1 MKKYLR
7 FTFIAIFS
15 AGFIYSVITF
25 VIYYG
30 EATSAEARID
40 ELRFTMMEEW
50 DEEQNEI
57 VTVATKTPAQEDT
70 DENNET
76 EPTEPTKPEEQVFEI
91 RQRFRHLHK
100 KNNDLVGWIK
110 IPGTNIDYPVM
121 QNKDDHLFY
130 DRVNFDLERDEI
142 GLPYLDIRCEIA
154 PKNQIQIIFGHNIRR
169 RGLIFNNLTLYENK
183 EFWEENQL
191 IIYDTL
197 YERATYQIFAAIVYD
212 ARGIRK
218 NDFQFHRYTHF
229 STTRTFDTTE
239 HNFEVY
245 RNEIFDRALYD
256 TKINFEITD
265 HLLIL
270 ATCEYSTSN
279 SRFVLFSKK
288 IE

>member
-1 MKKYLR
+1 MRY
-7 FTFIAIFS
+7 TFILIFS
-15 AGFIYSVITF
+15 AGFIYSVIAF

-40 ELRFTMMEEW
+40 ELRLTMMEGLDGER
-50 DEEQNEI
+50 
-57 VTVATKTPAQEDT
+57 
-70 DENNET
+70 NET
-76 EPTEPTKPEEQVFEI
+76 KAVPSPTPTPLSDESGEDDLTEDGIPTEPEEQTFEI
-91 RQRFRHLHK
+91 MPHFRQLHK
-100 KNNDLVGWIK
+100 ANNDLVGWIK
-110 IPGTNIDYPVM
+110 VPGTRIDYPVM

-130 DRVNFDLERDEI
+130 DRVNFDLVRDEI

-191 IIYDTL
+191 IIYETL
-197 YERATYQIFAAIVYD
+197 YEKAVYQIFAAIVYD

-218 NDFQFHRYTHF
+218 KDFQFHRYTHF
-229 STTRTFDTTE
+229 STARGFDTTE

-256 TKINFEITD
+256 TEIDFTITD
-265 HLLIL
+265 QLLIL

-279 SRFVLFSKK
+279 SRFVLFAKK